1 MAALSDAEQEKIKQ
15 SIKWAEKST
24 SGEVRVCL
32 EKKCK
37 IDVLDRAV
45 VCFKDLEMHK
55 TKLNNGVLI
64 YVATEDQ
71 KFAIIGDKGIN
82 SVVPENFWDST
93 KNLMTSH
100 FKNGDLAEGISI
112 GIIEAGK
119 QLKKYFPHHTGDTN
133 ELSDDIVYLP

>member
-64 YVATEDQ
+64 YVATDDQ

-133 ELSDDIVYLP
+133 ELSDDIVFLP

>member
-1 MAALSDAEQEKIKQ
+1 MAALNDADQEKIKQ

-45 VCFKDLEMHK
+45 ACFNDLDMHK
-55 TKLNNGVLI
+55 TKLSNGVLI
-64 YVATEDQ
+64 YVATEDH

-82 SVVPENFWDST
+82 AVVPADFWETT
-93 KNLMTSH
+93 KDLMTSH
-100 FKNGDLAEGISI
+100 FKNGDLAEGISV
-112 GIIEAGK
+112 GVIEAGK
-119 QLKKYFPHHTGDTN
+119 QLKKYFPYQTGDTN
-133 ELSDDIVYLP
+133 ELSDDIVFLP

>member
-133 ELSDDIVYLP
+133 ELSDDIVFLP